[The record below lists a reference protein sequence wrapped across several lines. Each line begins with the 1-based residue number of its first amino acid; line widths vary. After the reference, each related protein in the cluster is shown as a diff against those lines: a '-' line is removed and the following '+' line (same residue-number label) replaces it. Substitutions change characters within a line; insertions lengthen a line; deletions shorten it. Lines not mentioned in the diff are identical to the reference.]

1 MLEGHTP
8 YPAAIPGFLWRLAT
22 ETEWRYERR
31 CFEDVINHLGVC
43 YAQLPSHEIVKDD
56 FRELV
61 LEDDAKETLEKVIFP
76 ALKQLLLPPAGLD
89 DDACID
95 TLTTLER
102 LYRQFERC

>member
-1 MLEGHTP
+1 MRWQLRVADPE
-8 YPAAIPGFLWRLAT
+8 
-22 ETEWRYERR
+22 
-31 CFEDVINHLGVC
+31 VINNIFET
-43 YAQLPSHEIVKDD
+43 APSHEIVKDD
-56 FRELV
+56 FRELA

>member
-1 MLEGHTP
+1 M
-8 YPAAIPGFLWRLAT
+8 

-31 CFEDVINHLGVC
+31 CFEDVIGHLGVC
-43 YAQLPSHEIVKDD
+43 YAQLPSHEVVSDN